1 MYLFSLSDITIFGDF
16 GDNMS
21 RKPVKLFIVFLTL
34 VLLSG
39 PALADSLH
47 LPDQNEIIEET
58 IGWSEIPV
66 YDVPYY
72 AWHNNP
78 EETISLLS
86 KLSEESL
93 KNCTNPESPIYDPN
107 VLKAYG
113 SVPAIKNA
121 SQLSEFS
128 STLQGVR
135 DSSIREVKPYL
146 YPDGPIVNYGA
157 GSMPGYFLIK
167 LYDYEGN
174 KTVYSETELKEIYRI
189 VEKNAI
195 KAGLDEIPVIFCL
208 WDKTAMFCFPEN
220 KPRFGKDV
228 VQLTDVTLP
237 TFFYYMSNSSS
248 LQIIKNGSL
257 NEIQPY
263 LYPEGPIVAY
273 GSDTMDDVFL
283 IELYYQENETVYS
296 QSELDEICNIVKE
309 YADKAGLGGVS
320 VMFYNQEGTVRFD
333 NYYNESYFLPSCSA
347 SGSNGEVENSTL
359 NNSAELDDT
368 ENITFPIKSTIF
380 PIEDIHHIAA
390 IGLCATLLVIFGI
403 IIVKN

>member
-1 MYLFSLSDITIFGDF
+1 
-16 GDNMS
+16 MS
-21 RKPVKLFIVFLTL
+21 RKPVKLLIVFLIL

-39 PALADSLH
+39 YALADSLH

-58 IGWSEIPV
+58 TGWSEIPV

-72 AWHNNP
+72 AWQDNP

-86 KLSEESL
+86 KLNEESF

-113 SVPAIKNA
+113 SVPAVKNA
-121 SQLSEFS
+121 SQLAEFS
-128 STLQGVR
+128 STLQTVR

-157 GSMPGYFLIK
+157 GPMPGYFLIK
-167 LYDYEGN
+167 LYDYKGN
-174 KTVYSETELKEIYRI
+174 KTVYSEAELKEIYNI

-195 KAGLDEIPVIFCL
+195 KAGLDEVPVIFCL
-208 WDKTAMFCFPEN
+208 WDKTAIFYFSEN
-220 KPRFGKDV
+220 KATFGRDV
-228 VQLTDVTLP
+228 VQLTDITLP
-237 TFFYYMSNSSS
+237 KLFYYMSNSSS
-248 LQIIKNGSL
+248 LQIIKDGSL

-283 IELYYQENETVYS
+283 ISLYYQENETVYP

-309 YADKAGLGGVS
+309 YADKAGLSGVS

-333 NYYNESYFLPSCSA
+333 NYYNESYLLPSGPA
-347 SGSNGEVENSTL
+347 SGSNGGIENSTL

-368 ENITFPIKSTIF
+368 ENITFPIEGTIF
-380 PIEDIHHIAA
+380 PIDDIHHVAA